1 LEAEVPDC
9 EITGRTVSNLS
20 VPILSPAI
28 MNLNS
33 KKLVLTSIKEITM
46 ELASK
51 IFSFREKNGVFVN
64 NKELLKAG
72 VPPNVYDEIK
82 HLFVCNLPEMSQMD
96 TTEYRKLNLDTILG
110 LEERHKCKFHVGHIV
125 AHKNGGSKHPDN
137 YDLLPGI
144 TNMKLQH
151 RHDDLM
157 FMLAG
162 KERTAKAV
170 LISRMM
176 NGYPLTVEE
185 AEQHRLEA
193 IKQLEGQM
201 ELKKSRQKALKEA
214 KRAKEL
220 LKDET
225 DAGLDYPAEL
235 DLEKARVDQ
244 GYCEYL
250 IGIWNELA
258 EV

>member
-1 LEAEVPDC
+1 
-9 EITGRTVSNLS
+9 
-20 VPILSPAI
+20 

-51 IFSFREKNGVFVN
+51 ILSFREKNGVFVN
-64 NKELLKAG
+64 NKELLKVG
-72 VPPNVYDEIK
+72 VPPDVYDKIK
-82 HLFVCNLPEMSQMD
+82 DQFVCDLLKMPLMD
-96 TTEYRKLNLDTILG
+96 TAQYRKQNLGTILG
-110 LEERHKCKFHVGHIV
+110 LEESHKCKIHVGHIV
-125 AHKNGGSKHPDN
+125 ARANGGANHPDN
-137 YDLLPGI
+137 YFLLPAD

-162 KERTAKAV
+162 KKLTADAV
-170 LISRMM
+170 LISRKI
-176 NGYPLTVEE
+176 NGYPLTVED
-185 AEQHRLEA
+185 AEQRRLEA
-193 IKQLEGQM
+193 IEQIQGRLD
-201 ELKKSRQKALKEA
+201 LKKPRQKALKEA
-214 KRAKEL
+214 ERAKEL

-225 DAGLDYPAEL
+225 DAGSDYPAEL